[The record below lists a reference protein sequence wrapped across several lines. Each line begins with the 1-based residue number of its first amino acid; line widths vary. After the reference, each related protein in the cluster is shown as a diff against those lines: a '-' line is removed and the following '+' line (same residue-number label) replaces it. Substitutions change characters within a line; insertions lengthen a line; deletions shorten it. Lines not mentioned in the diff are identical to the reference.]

1 MAAAKS
7 LNTEITDFNKE
18 VHAYEDKQQQ
28 EIGHIWEKINK
39 EYLSTGKLSEIR
51 SERLKNGFAQALLNL
66 DHMIKAK
73 SLYEADLY
81 RQSYIKALD
90 SIKTPQRRFIMLQS
104 LSLELA
110 HDAHDVKLKLAAVER
125 ELVNLKSLYGPDEQ
139 AIFEIAHRELIE
151 MSTAQDMATFK
162 TKKSQF
168 LEHLADI
175 HERAQARNS
184 ISKDCESYVEDA
196 IQKGQLIYHDA
207 LSSYLEDKNHWL
219 TRASDIAEK
228 SWSGLGYGVGAA
240 SLVLGAIGTAVV
252 GIVAA
257 PIVGVIGAVYGMID
271 LGKTIGSSVSEETTV
286 QLGAREV
293 AKPKTDWKAKLKQFA
308 KKALPI
314 GLCVLGA
321 AIGIAS
327 VILTAGVAAAVFTG
341 IGVALSVGGLG
352 QMIYNKVQEKKEV
365 VDLLEAHKAINE
377 PFEKKADELIKQIPH
392 PGHGPRYTDSINE
405 SMTLLAGH
413 DLTANNIKT
422 IETEPEPRVEKE
434 DEGESGSGNV
444 KEETEQKSEAETLSE
459 KVEDETDGGTEG
471 EPEETDQPPEDDL
484 GSPVP
489 RP

>member
-1 MAAAKS
+1 MAAS
-7 LNTEITDFNKE
+7 LNEQIALFNQE

-28 EIGHIWEKINK
+28 EIGHIWEKIDK

-51 SERLKNGFAQALLNL
+51 SERLKNGFAQALMNL
-66 DHMIKAK
+66 DRMIKAK

-81 RQSYIKALD
+81 RQSYIKALE
-90 SIKTPQRRFIMLQS
+90 SVKKPVRRFIMLQT

-110 HDAHDVKLKLAAVER
+110 HDAHDVASKLTAVEK
-125 ELVNLKSLYGPDEQ
+125 ELVNLKSLYGTDEQ
-139 AIFEIAHRELIE
+139 AIFESAHRELIE
-151 MSTAQDMATFK
+151 MSTAQDTATFK

-175 HERAQARNS
+175 HERAHDRNS
-184 ISKDCESYVEDA
+184 VEKACETDVEEA
-196 IQKGQLIYHDA
+196 IKKGQSIYNA
-207 LSSYLEDKNHWL
+207 RSSYLEDKNHWL

-252 GIVAA
+252 GIAAA
-257 PIVGVIGAVYGMID
+257 PIVGIIGAVYGVID
-271 LGKTIGSSVSEETTV
+271 LGKTIGSSVSEETTIK
-286 QLGAREV
+286 LGEREV
-293 AKPKTDWKAKLKQFA
+293 AKPKTSWKDKLKQFA

-341 IGVALSVGGLG
+341 IGVALSVGGIG

-365 VDLLEAHKAINE
+365 VDLLEEHKAINE

-392 PGHGPRYTDSINE
+392 PSSGPRYTDSINE

-422 IETEPEPRVEKE
+422 IETESESPVEKE
-434 DEGESGSGNV
+434 DEGESGSGNA
-444 KEETEQKSEAETLSE
+444 KEETEQKAKAEEPEAISEE
-459 KVEDETDGGTEG
+459 VEDETDGGKEDA
-471 EPEETDQPPEDDL
+471 PEETAQLPEDDL